1 MIKLKDI
8 TVQYGDLVALKSVSL
23 SVEKGEK
30 VAIIGPSGAGKS
42 TLMREIYNSL
52 DNSVTLI
59 HQQLALVPQ
68 LKVFHNVYMGR
79 LNQYPL
85 ISNLRNL
92 VLPNPDR
99 FHEVSSILHSLGI
112 EAKIDTPVSILS
124 GGEQQRV
131 AIARAIYNGGEIM
144 LGDEPISSVDPRN
157 SELIMEKLTGLDKT
171 LVFSLHNVEI
181 ALQYATRVV
190 GMKCGNIH
198 FDLPPNEVD
207 SDKLSDL
214 YSPC

>member
-1 MIKLKDI
+1 MINLKDI
-8 TVQYGDLVALKSVSL
+8 TVEYGELTALKSVSL
-23 SVEKGEK
+23 KVEKGEK

-42 TLMREIYNSL
+42 TLLREIYRRL
-52 DNSVTLI
+52 DTSSTLI

-92 VLPNPDR
+92 VLPCPDR
-99 FHEVSSILHSLGI
+99 YHEVATILHSLGI
-112 EAKIDTPVSILS
+112 PKKIDTPVSLLS

-131 AIARAIYNGGEIM
+131 AIARALYNGGEVL

-157 SELIMEKLTGLDKT
+157 SELIMEKLTCLDKT
-171 LVFSLHNVEI
+171 LVFSLHHVDI
-181 ALQYATRVV
+181 ALQYATRVI
-190 GMKCGNIH
+190 GMKCGRVH
-198 FDLPPNEVD
+198 FDLTPEEVN
-207 SDKLSDL
+207 SELLSDL

>member
-1 MIKLKDI
+1 MIRLKDI

-23 SVEKGEK
+23 TVGKGEK

-42 TLMREIYNSL
+42 TLLREVYHRIDSG
-52 DNSVTLI
+52 VTLI

-92 VLPNPDR
+92 LLPSPDR

-112 EAKIDTPVSILS
+112 EAKIDTPVSLLS

-131 AIARAIYNGGEIM
+131 AIARALYNGGEIL

-157 SELIMEKLTGLDKT
+157 SELIMEKLTELDKT

-190 GMKCGNIH
+190 GMKCGKIH

-207 SDKLSDL
+207 SEKLSDL
-214 YSPC
+214 Y